1 MELLTKPSAIIAP
14 SAFEEPNWN
23 QLRALEPER
32 AAAVLGVILKSLD
45 AIEEK
50 AFAVRGEA
58 MLLIE
63 ERNLFRFVVD
73 EEVGD
78 YYQSFDKFLKDTLPR
93 SWGYCRDALRTR
105 KECREISYADY
116 VQIPRCNSEQLK
128 KVSSN
133 VRALPAVIEAAQTL
147 PEKAFV
153 AKVNKDHN
161 QHIETTETFKWTFSS
176 GEAKEMK
183 AYGDWII
190 DKASQEGQIIEEG
203 NYREAYLYLATRE
216 NEEHGGTA

>member
-1 MELLTKPSAIIAP
+1 M
-14 SAFEEPNWN
+14 
-23 QLRALEPER
+23 
-32 AAAVLGVILKSLD
+32 GVILRSLD

-50 AFAVRGEA
+50 VFASARQGHDADRGA
-58 MLLIE
+58 Q
-63 ERNLFRFVVD
+63 LFRFVVD

-78 YYQSFDKFLKDTLPR
+78 YYKSLDKFLKDTLPR

>member
-1 MELLTKPSAIIAP
+1 MKPSAIIAP
-14 SAFEEPNWN
+14 AFEEPNWN

-32 AAAVLGVILKSLD
+32 AAAVLSVILKSLD

-73 EEVGD
+73 EDVGD
-78 YYQSFDKFLKDTLPR
+78 YYQSFDKWLKDTLPR

-105 KECREISYADY
+105 KECREIPYADY

-128 KVSSN
+128 KLSSG
-133 VRALPAVIEAAQTL
+133 VRTLPSVIEAAQTL

-153 AKVNKDHN
+153 AKVNKDHD
-161 QHIETTETFKWTFSS
+161 QHIERTETLKLTYPS
-176 GEAKEMK
+176 GDMNQVKTYLQWVAGKADLEADD
-183 AYGDWII
+183 YPG
-190 DKASQEGQIIEEG
+190 SL
-203 NYREAYLYLATRE
+203 LYLAIHE
-216 NEEHGGTA
+216 NQEHEAKGAA

>member
-1 MELLTKPSAIIAP
+1 MELLTKLSAIITP

-73 EEVGD
+73 DEVGD
-78 YYQSFDKFLKDTLPR
+78 YYQSFDKWLKDTLPR

-105 KECREISYADY
+105 EECREIPYADY

-128 KVSSN
+128 LASSS
-133 VRALPAVIEAAQTL
+133 VRVLPEVIEAAKTETAKELRRKLNTDHGQHLESSETL
-147 PEKAFV
+147 KLTYPVGDMGQVKKYLRWVAEKADL
-153 AKVNKDHN
+153 ADL
-161 QHIETTETFKWTFSS
+161 ED
-176 GEAKEMK
+176 
-183 AYGDWII
+183 Y
-190 DKASQEGQIIEEG
+190 AS
-203 NYREAYLYLATRE
+203 ALLYLAINE
-216 NEEHGGTA
+216 NGEHEA

>member
-1 MELLTKPSAIIAP
+1 MLTKPSAIIAP

-73 EEVGD
+73 DEVGD
-78 YYQSFDKFLKDTLPR
+78 YYQSFDKWLKDTLPR

-128 KVSSN
+128 KVSFQVVVLLTS
-133 VRALPAVIEAAQTL
+133 VLSKAL
-147 PEKAFV
+147 
-153 AKVNKDHN
+153 KV
-161 QHIETTETFKWTFSS
+161 
-176 GEAKEMK
+176 
-183 AYGDWII
+183 
-190 DKASQEGQIIEEG
+190 
-203 NYREAYLYLATRE
+203 
-216 NEEHGGTA
+216 

>member
-1 MELLTKPSAIIAP
+1 MKSSAIIAP
-14 SAFEEPNWN
+14 PAFEEPNWT

-32 AAAVLGVILKSLD
+32 AAAVIGVILKSLD

-63 ERNLFRFVVD
+63 ERKLFRFVVD
-73 EEVGD
+73 DEVGD
-78 YYQSFDKFLKDTLPR
+78 YYQSFDKWLKDTLPR

-128 KVSSN
+128 KVSSSL
-133 VRALPAVIEAAQTL
+133 RALPAVVEAAQTL
-147 PEKAFV
+147 PEKAFGEKLNRDHAQHLEVKQPV
-153 AKVNKDHN
+153 ALAPAGDVAEFESAIEMAMLVEHCDTRADAIKAIAVSYIQDHA
-161 QHIETTETFKWTFSS
+161 TEF
-176 GEAKEMK
+176 EHLKEES
-183 AYGDWII
+183 A
-190 DKASQEGQIIEEG
+190 
-203 NYREAYLYLATRE
+203 
-216 NEEHGGTA
+216 